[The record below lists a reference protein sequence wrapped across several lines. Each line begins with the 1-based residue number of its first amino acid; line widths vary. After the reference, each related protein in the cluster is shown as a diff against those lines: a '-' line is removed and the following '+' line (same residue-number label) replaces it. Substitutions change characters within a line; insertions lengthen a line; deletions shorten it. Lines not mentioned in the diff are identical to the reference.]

1 MAGATELLRSVSSA
15 MPGRQHSSISDT
27 EARAWLSIETFRT
40 FQSSESETG
49 TGISKSLPWKSPVAV
64 LAGGEGT
71 AQLDRK
77 LAVRD
82 TAGDG
87 LSGRYC
93 FSKIR
98 TFFTCWP

>member
-1 MAGATELLRSVSSA
+1 M
-15 MPGRQHSSISDT
+15 
-27 EARAWLSIETFRT
+27 
-40 FQSSESETG
+40 
-49 TGISKSLPWKSPVAV
+49 AV

-87 LSGRYC
+87 LSGRSYLWPAKFVIAYDTRYC